1 MRFYSLV
8 AALSLGSAALALRGQ
23 FPVNTADEIDVQ
35 PLDTVNLNVPPY
47 SSSTEQWR
55 FEEGPP
61 ENATGNLIFDTVHS
75 LLQQWPNTRYR
86 NGHNIVPGVIP
97 TGTLLYHGT
106 DRNTIPSEPDWT
118 ATDPEHSINFVHGR
132 DYGSGWHLT
141 LAATRPLNVLYF
153 DGSSAAKISE
163 GTMDTQDIIAW
174 GEVQAERYFDERRR
188 IKDLCRWGKEFGIDG
203 FARMEMDFEVML
215 CDFTAGVEVV
225 SFLPLRLLPKDKN
238 PSFPR
243 LPSPPS
249 IPSPRLPSPPRLP
262 FPTRL
267 PFPPRLPSPPQLSF
281 PPHQRPPPDSDFW
294 VHVFEVMHSGSWHNR
309 YPGDSRI
316 VLDLTG
322 LISLYDIAL
331 APSLVPVRA
340 GLERWD
346 HRVLGISSNDI
357 SKVMRNLT
365 EVISRPHTVNS
376 GIDWK
381 TLIHVI
387 VDRYADRLELMDH
400 LLNFTSSESQ
410 EVLQRAKFTQTQLRV
425 MLTPYLLDSIV
436 VCSTGA
442 SGVDALRWASPIF
455 RLCATTHT
463 SVIVNQIPFMTPS
476 EHLLLKAVEETTRE
490 ICRVTT
496 KMWAVGVMS
505 GLDTLFPIELDG
517 EPDVT
522 QIMNDWKQDI
532 QKLMSWLDWSIWI
545 KCQPG
550 CGPEEMCYLP
560 TWPENFPKSKRPPP
574 PPPPP
579 PPSWDPQN
587 IMDTSEGD
595 YLTEPPAKIED
606 PFFVFEAPTE
616 AWRKPQPKCI
626 RRLSP
631 YRF

>member
-1 MRFYSLV
+1 MRSHSLV

-23 FPVNTADEIDVQ
+23 FPVNTADEIHVQ
-35 PLDTVNLNVPPY
+35 PLDIANLKVPPY
-47 SSSTEQWR
+47 SSSTGQWR
-55 FEEGPP
+55 IEEGPP

-75 LLQQWPNTRYR
+75 FLQHWPNTRYR

-106 DRNTIPSEPDWT
+106 DHNTIPSEPDWT
-118 ATDPEHSINFVHGR
+118 ATDPEHSIGFARGS
-132 DYGSGWHLT
+132 DGSGWHLT
-141 LAATRPLNVLYF
+141 LATTRPLKVLYF

-174 GEVQAERYFDERRR
+174 GEVQPERFFDERRR

-203 FARMEMDFEVML
+203 FARMEMDLYAYFRFEVML

-225 SFLPLRLLPKDKN
+225 SFLHVRLLPKDEN
-238 PSFPR
+238 PY
-243 LPSPPS
+243 
-249 IPSPRLPSPPRLP
+249 PPR
-262 FPTRL
+262 RR
-267 PFPPRLPSPPQLSF
+267 PP
-281 PPHQRPPPDSDFW
+281 PPPDSDLW
-294 VHVFEVMHSGSWHNR
+294 IREFEVMHSGSWHNR

-322 LISLYDIAL
+322 LVSLYDIAL

-340 GLERWD
+340 GIERWD
-346 HRVLGISSNDI
+346 HRVLGISSEDI
-357 SKVMRNLT
+357 SQVKRKLT
-365 EVISRPHTVNS
+365 EVISRPHPVNS

-387 VDRYADRLELMDH
+387 IDRYADRLELMEY
-400 LLNFTSSESQ
+400 LLNFTSSDSQ
-410 EVLQRAKFTQTQLRV
+410 EVLQRAKSTQTQLRV
-425 MLTPYLLDSIV
+425 MLTPYLLESIV
-436 VCSTGA
+436 VPSTGA
-442 SGVDALRWASPIF
+442 SGVDTLQWASPIF

-463 SVIVNQIPFMTPS
+463 SVIINQMPFMTPS

-505 GLDTLFPIELDG
+505 GLDTLFPVELNG

-522 QIMNDWKQDI
+522 QIMNDGKEDI

-545 KCQPG
+545 KCRPG

-560 TWPENFPKSKRPPP
+560 TWPHNAPRPKHPP

-587 IMDTSEGD
+587 IADASEVD
-595 YLTEPPAKIED
+595 YLTEPPPETED
-606 PFFVFEAPTE
+606 PFFLSFEAPTE
-616 AWRKPQPKCI
+616 EWRKPQPKCI

-631 YRF
+631 YGF